1 MFLLLLPSPPSS
13 RQFRCITPHVVL
25 KKEALKWMV
34 RLCAMGDEAGVKGF
48 DIASLAVPFVI
59 EKIKS
64 LLYHYTNSSDPLVPP
79 PGVLSSLR
87 QAKCSFHI
95 ASPSHYSRPSER
107 FDRFSGCNFRT
118 EVVETGEKSTD
129 FVTSGVAQTNQG
141 LDSEHCDDSQA
152 ENSAVAELLIV
163 GLEELLSCKI
173 MSKVATR
180 SFPVEVNIANSMRT
194 LRKTS
199 EQQVTSQ
206 ENPSV

>member
-1 MFLLLLPSPPSS
+1 M
-13 RQFRCITPHVVL
+13 
-25 KKEALKWMV
+25 
-34 RLCAMGDEAGVKGF
+34 
-48 DIASLAVPFVI
+48 
-59 EKIKS
+59 
-64 LLYHYTNSSDPLVPP
+64 TNSSDPLVPP

-206 ENPSV
+206 ENPSVWNQTILKHKQNRWTLFFLEEKNDFASYSMGKLGKGFEKVWI